1 MEKLLRDR
9 KLYEWM
15 ERVDTD
21 MAEVARAEGCEDC
34 GGTVHRAD
42 YPRKPR
48 GGLKAVVEGWARRWS
63 WCCERDGCRKRKT
76 PPSVR
81 FLGRKVYVSVVVILV
96 AAMRQGLSGKRV
108 ARLDEAL
115 GVDRRTLERWRQWWT
130 ETFAQSAFW
139 RGVRGRFRGL
149 VAADRLPLAL
159 VEAFRAGRRDGLEKL
174 LVFLTPITSDTRKG
188 VAAM

>member
-1 MEKLLRDR
+1 MEKFLHDR

-21 MAEVARAEGCEDC
+21 MAGAAKAEGCDC
-34 GGTVHRAD
+34 GGRLHRAD

-48 GGLKAVVEGWARRWS
+48 GGLKAVVEGWAKRWS
-63 WCCERDGCRKRKT
+63 WCCEREGCRKRKT

-96 AAMRQGLSGKRV
+96 AAMRHGLSGKRV
-108 ARLDEAL
+108 ARLGEAL
-115 GVDRRTLERWRQWWT
+115 GVERRTLERWRQWWT
-130 ETFAQSAFW
+130 ETFAQSGFW
-139 RGVRGRFRGL
+139 RGARGQFLGS
-149 VAADRLPLAL
+149 VAPDRLPLAL
-159 VEAFRAGRRDGLEKL
+159 VEAFGAGRRDGLEKL
-174 LVFLTPITSDTRKG
+174 LRFLVPITTGSSKM